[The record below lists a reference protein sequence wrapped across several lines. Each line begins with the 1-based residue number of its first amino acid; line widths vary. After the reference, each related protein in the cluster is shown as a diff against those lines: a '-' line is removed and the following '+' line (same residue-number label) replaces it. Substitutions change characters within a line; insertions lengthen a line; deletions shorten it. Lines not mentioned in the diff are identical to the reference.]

1 MASTEIAFLG
11 PTGTYS
17 HLVATKYFGDNKK
30 MIPLPTISD
39 VCNYVNE
46 KPSRRG
52 IVPIENSSGGAI
64 YETVDILLAG
74 KPKVHTIE
82 EIALNVQLAL
92 LGSKNEKI
100 KYIYSHF
107 APLEHC
113 SSWINKNLPGV
124 EKRVV
129 SSTAVAAKHATEE
142 RNAAALGSRTLAKT
156 HILDILEF
164 PVQADIV
171 NMTMFLA
178 IGGSGKTKPRS
189 NKSLLSVHLPN
200 TPGSLCDFLE
210 TFRAE
215 NVNLSKI
222 ISRPIRGCPREYA
235 FLVEITGSPI
245 KASFKRALAAAQNAS
260 VSLRLIGSFPCHK
273 SYKS

>member
-1 MASTEIAFLG
+1 MANTEIAFLG

-17 HLVATKYFGDNKK
+17 HLVATKYFGENKK
-30 MIPLPTISD
+30 MIPLPTIPD

-74 KPKVHTIE
+74 IPKVHTIE

-92 LGSKNEKI
+92 LGAKNEKI

-113 SSWINKNLPGV
+113 SGWISKNLPGV
-124 EKRVV
+124 EKRIV
-129 SSTAVAAKHATEE
+129 SSTAVAAKHAAEE
-142 RNAAALGSRTLAKT
+142 RNAAALGSRTLARS
-156 HILDILEF
+156 HNLDILEF
-164 PVQADIV
+164 PVQADII

-178 IGGSGKTKPRS
+178 IGGTGKVLPRAT
-189 NKSLLSVHLPN
+189 KSLLSAHLPN
-200 TPGSLCDFLE
+200 TPGSLCTFLE
-210 TFRAE
+210 TFKKE

-235 FLVEITGSPI
+235 FLFEITGNPTT
-245 KASFKRALAAAQNAS
+245 KSFKQALDAAKKAS

>member
-1 MASTEIAFLG
+1 MARTEIAFLG

-17 HLVATKYFGDNKK
+17 HLVATKYFGKDKK

-39 VCNYVNE
+39 VCRYVNE

-64 YETVDILLAG
+64 YETVDILLSG
-74 KPKVHTIE
+74 NPKIHTIE
-82 EIALNVQLAL
+82 EVALNVQLAL
-92 LGSKNEKI
+92 LGTKGKKI
-100 KYIYSHF
+100 KQVCSHF

-113 SSWINKNLPGV
+113 SSWISKNLPGAD
-124 EKRVV
+124 KKVV
-129 SSTAVAAKHATEE
+129 SSTAVAAEYASTE
-142 RNAAALGSRTLAKT
+142 NNTAALGSRALASKYN
-156 HILDILEF
+156 LDILEF
-164 PVQADIV
+164 PVQADVV
-171 NMTMFLA
+171 NMTMFLV
-178 IGGSGKTKPRS
+178 IGGKGKPEPRS
-189 NKSLLSVHLPN
+189 TKSLLSVHLPN

-235 FLVEITGSPI
+235 FLFEITGSPNT
-245 KASFKRALAAAQNAS
+245 ASFKRALKAAKKAS
-260 VSLRLIGSFPCHK
+260 VSLHLIGSFPCHK

>member
-1 MASTEIAFLG
+1 MANTEIAFLG

-17 HLVATKYFGDNKK
+17 HLVATKYFGESKQ
-30 MIPLPTISD
+30 MVPLPTISD

-46 KPSRRG
+46 KTSRCG

-82 EIALNVQLAL
+82 EISLNVQLAL
-92 LGSKNEKI
+92 LGIKNEKI

-113 SSWINKNLPGV
+113 SSWISKNLPNA

-129 SSTAVAAKHATEE
+129 SSTAVAAKHAAEE
-142 RNAAALGSRTLAKT
+142 RNAAALGSRSLART
-156 HILDILEF
+156 HNLEVREF
-164 PVQADIV
+164 PVQADII

-178 IGGSGKTKPRS
+178 IGGTGKALPRAT
-189 NKSLLSVHLPN
+189 KSLLSVHLPN
-200 TPGSLCDFLE
+200 MPGSLCTFLE
-210 TFRAE
+210 TFRKE

-222 ISRPIRGCPREYA
+222 ISRPIRGCPGEYA
-235 FLVEITGSPI
+235 FLFEITGNPNT
-245 KASFKRALAAAQNAS
+245 ASFKKALTEAKKAS
-260 VSLRLIGSFPCHK
+260 ISLRLIGSFPCHK
-273 SYKS
+273 TYKS